1 MSSQDRDQRLAAKL
15 RENLRRRKA
24 QAKARNAP
32 GPDSRLQGE
41 EGVKGKAPSGESRD

>member
-1 MSSQDRDQRLAAKL
+1 MSSQDRDQRLATKL

-32 GPDSRLQGE
+32 GPDSTLQGK
-41 EGVKGKAPSGESRD
+41 EGAKGKAPSGESRD